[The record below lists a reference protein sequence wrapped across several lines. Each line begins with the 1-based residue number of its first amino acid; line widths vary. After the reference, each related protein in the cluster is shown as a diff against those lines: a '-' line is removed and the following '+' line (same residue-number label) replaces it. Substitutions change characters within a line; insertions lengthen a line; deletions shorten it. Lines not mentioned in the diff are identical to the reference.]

1 MAHRDLKPDNI
12 LLSDNENMKL
22 ADFGFAYFA
31 GDKKM
36 SLSLGTPIYMAP
48 EIVSG
53 DDYGKEVDV
62 WAIGVIT
69 ILLTTGVPPF
79 LGRDQ
84 AELNRAIRKGAPRIP
99 ADYPAEARAFVMD
112 CLTRE
117 PRNRPS
123 ASQLMNYDFIKNA

>member
-1 MAHRDLKPDNI
+1 MHEQGMAHRDLKPDNI
-12 LLSDNENMKL
+12 LLADEENMKL

-31 GDKKM
+31 GDTKM

-69 ILLTTGVPPF
+69 VILTTGVPPF
-79 LGRDQ
+79 MG
-84 AELNRAIRKGAPRIP
+84 
-99 ADYPAEARAFVMD
+99 
-112 CLTRE
+112 
-117 PRNRPS
+117 
-123 ASQLMNYDFIKNA
+123 